1 MTGEPRGTLPNLV
14 VIGAMN
20 CGTTSFYHYLR
31 WHPEIHM
38 STPKELHF
46 FAKEW
51 NWGRGLSWYSSHF
64 SPGAVVNGEVS
75 PLYTTFPEHLGIAAR
90 MRGAIPDAKLI
101 YLVRDPIERMIT
113 HYIHYVS
120 ADREHSPLAE
130 ALTRSTGNR
139 YLERSRYWTQ
149 LEQYLEHY
157 DADQILVLRS
167 ERLAQDRTET
177 LRRAFEFLGVDP
189 GFDSWRFA
197 VRRHSSR
204 RKRRKTRTG
213 RRLEQSLP
221 VRLLRRLPNHLR
233 WPLEDALF
241 YPFSRRIPRLVL
253 DEEIRRLLANQL
265 AGEVDRLRAFT
276 GDAFADWSIPA

>member
-1 MTGEPRGTLPNLV
+1 VTDEPRGTLPNLV

-51 NWGRGLSWYSSHF
+51 NWGRGLTWYSSHF
-64 SPGAVVNGEVS
+64 STEAAVNGEIS

-90 MRGAIPDAKLI
+90 MHRVIPAAKLI

-120 ADREHSPLAE
+120 ADREHDPLTK

-157 DADQILVLRS
+157 DPDQILVLQS
-167 ERLAQDRTET
+167 EGLAQDRAAT
-177 LRRAFEFLGVDP
+177 LQRAFEFLGVDP
-189 GFDSWRFA
+189 GFNSRRFR
-197 VRRHSSR
+197 VRRHVSSR
-204 RKRRKTRTG
+204 KRVKTRTG
-213 RRLEQSLP
+213 RRLDQVLP
-221 VRLLRRLPNHLR
+221 VRLLRRLPNHFR

-241 YPFSRRIPRLVL
+241 YPFSRRIPRPVP
-253 DEEIRRLLANQL
+253 DEEVRRFLANQL
-265 AGEVDRLRAFT
+265 AGEVEQLRSFT
-276 GDAFADWSIPA
+276 GEAFADWSIPA